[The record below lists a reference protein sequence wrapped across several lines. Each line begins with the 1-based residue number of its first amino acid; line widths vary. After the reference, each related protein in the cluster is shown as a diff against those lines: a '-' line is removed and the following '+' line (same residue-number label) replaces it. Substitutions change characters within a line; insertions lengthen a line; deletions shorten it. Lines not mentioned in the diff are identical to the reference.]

1 MISKI
6 IKFNSEKEIV
16 GFVNEM
22 SKQPYSV
29 DLSRGRYV
37 VDAKSILGVFG
48 LGLGQSIRM
57 DIHSDEA
64 GQLLQAVEVFLERS
78 A

>member
-1 MISKI
+1 MISRN
-6 IKFNSEKEIV
+6 IKFNSEADIV

-29 DLSRGRYV
+29 DLSRGCYV
-37 VDAKSILGVFG
+37 VDGKSILGVFG
-48 LGLGQSIRM
+48 LGLGQTIRM
-57 DIHSDEA
+57 DIHSDET
-64 GQLLQAVEVFLERS
+64 GQLLQVVEGVLERS